1 MCGIVGYVG
10 NKNAQDFLIS
20 GLKRMEYRGYDSA
33 GIVTLAADGTPTL
46 LRAKG
51 KIANLEEKL
60 AQNKR
65 DDQIGIGHTR
75 WATHGE
81 PSETNAH
88 PHLAGKIYLVHNGII
103 ENYKDL
109 REQLGEYQFKSETDT
124 EVLAAL
130 IDSFYQ
136 NGKYPLSNAVV
147 QALKLVKGTYGLAA
161 VSVLEPDKIVV
172 ARSGSPLVIGVGHDE
187 TLVAS
192 DASALVGH
200 TRQAIYLNDGEVAM
214 VTARSI
220 EIKTLNAEPV
230 SPRVEE
236 IETNLAAIQKGGYEH
251 FLLKEIMEQPESL
264 AETLRGRVSAAR
276 DTVRLGGPGLSEAEL
291 RRIRHLIIVGC
302 GTAYHAGLMAGYY
315 IEQFTPE
322 LTVEVVV
329 ASEYRYRNA
338 YIPRDAV
345 ALIVSQSGETADTLA
360 CLREIKKQGIKTIG
374 IVNAIGSTIAR
385 EVDGGTYV
393 HVGPEIS
400 VASTKAFTS
409 QVVAMVMF
417 GLTVA
422 QAKGVKPGVL
432 RPYIEE
438 IAALPEAIRGVL
450 GKAGTSGV
458 DSSSDVFGADSGTAV
473 ESSAG
478 SASDF
483 DLASGGILSQVREI
497 AQRYASYEHAIYLG
511 RDTAYPCAMEGA
523 LKLKEISYVDAN
535 AYAFGELKHG
545 PLALV
550 DDRFFEVAFLPRGPL
565 YSKAVSNLQE
575 VLARG
580 GHVVVVTNVTDFDL
594 PVDDV
599 ILVPDLVDD
608 DTNAINTDDT
618 DGASQATTL
627 STSGPATNSKS
638 ATKIELFAPLLMNL
652 VSQLLAYY
660 ITVAKGFNV
669 DQPRN
674 LAKSVTVE

>member
-10 NKNAQDFLIS
+10 EKQAQDFCIS
-20 GLKRMEYRGYDSA
+20 GLKRLEYRGYDSA
-33 GIVTLAADGTPTL
+33 GVVTLDEKGKATL

-60 AQNKR
+60 AANKR
-65 DDQIGIGHTR
+65 EDKIGIGHTR

-81 PSETNAH
+81 PSEANAH
-88 PHLAGKIYLVHNGII
+88 PHQAGSVYLVHNGII
-103 ENYKDL
+103 ENYKEL
-109 REQLGEYQFKSETDT
+109 KEHLKEHKFKSETDT

-130 IDSFYQ
+130 VNSFYKD
-136 NGKYPLSNAVV
+136 GKYPLMNAVV
-147 QALKLVKGTYGLAA
+147 QALKLVKGTYGVA
-161 VSVLEPDKIVV
+161 VVSTKSPDEIVV

-187 TLVAS
+187 TMLAS

-200 TRQAIYLNDGEVAM
+200 TKRAIYLNDGEVARL
-214 VTARSI
+214 TKNSI

-230 SPRVEE
+230 SAKVEE
-236 IETNLAAIQKGGYEH
+236 IETNLAAIQKGGYDH

-264 AETLRGRVSAAR
+264 KETLRGRVNVEGG
-276 DTVRLGGPGLSEAEL
+276 TVHLGGPGLSVAEL
-291 RRIRHLIIVGC
+291 RKIKHLVIVGC
-302 GTAYHAGLMAGYY
+302 GTAYHAGLLAGYY

-322 LTVEVVV
+322 ITVETVI

-338 YIPRDAV
+338 YIPKDSV

-360 CLREIKKQGIKTIG
+360 CLREIKKQGVKTIG

-409 QVVAMVMF
+409 QVIAMVMF
-417 GLTVA
+417 GLTIA
-422 QAKGVKPGVL
+422 QAKGVRPGTLKPYV
-432 RPYIEE
+432 EE
-438 IAALPEAIRGVL
+438 IDKLPEAIRTTLESVR
-450 GKAGTSGV
+450 KE
-458 DSSSDVFGADSGTAV
+458 V
-473 ESSAG
+473 ESVAKK
-478 SASDF
+478 
-483 DLASGGILSQVREI
+483 
-497 AQRYASYEHAIYLG
+497 YAKYEHAVYLG
-511 RDTAYPCAMEGA
+511 RDTAYPTAMEGA

-545 PLALV
+545 PLALI
-550 DDRFFEVAFLPRGPL
+550 DDRFFEFALVPEGEL
-565 YSKAVSNLQE
+565 YDKAVSNVQE

-580 GHVVVVTNVTDFDL
+580 GHMIVITNTSKFDL
-594 PVDDV
+594 PVEKV
-599 ILVPDLVDD
+599 I
-608 DTNAINTDDT
+608 
-618 DGASQATTL
+618 
-627 STSGPATNSKS
+627 
-638 ATKIELFAPLLMNL
+638 KISSDCKLFAPILMNL
-652 VSQLLAYY
+652 VAQLFAYY
-660 ITVAKGFNV
+660 MTLAKGNNV

>member
-10 NKNAQDFLIS
+10 NKNAQNFLIS
-20 GLKRMEYRGYDSA
+20 GLKRLEYRGYDSA
-33 GIVTLAADGTPTL
+33 GIVTLDEKGEATL

-51 KIANLEEKL
+51 KIVNLEEKL
-60 AQNKR
+60 AKNKR
-65 DDQIGIGHTR
+65 SDKIGIGHTR

-88 PHLAGKIYLVHNGII
+88 PHKAGDIYLVHNGII
-103 ENYKDL
+103 ENYKEL
-109 REQLGEYQFKSETDT
+109 KETLKKSHKFESETDT

-130 IDSFYQ
+130 VESFYQ
-136 NGKYPLSNAVV
+136 GGGHPLINAVV
-147 QALKLVKGTYGLAA
+147 QALKLVKGTYGIAV
-161 VSVLEPDKIVV
+161 VSVKEPEEIVV

-187 TLVAS
+187 TLIAS

-200 TRQAIYLNDGEVAM
+200 TKQAIYLNDGEVAL
-214 VTARSI
+214 VKKNSI

-230 SPRVEE
+230 SAKVEE

-264 AETLRGRVSAAR
+264 TETLRGRVNLEEG
-276 DTVRLGGPGLSEAEL
+276 TVRLGGPGLSVEEL
-291 RRIRHLIIVGC
+291 RKIKHLVIVGC
-302 GTAYHAGLMAGYY
+302 GTAYHAGLLAGYY

-322 LTVEVVV
+322 ITVETVI

-338 YIPRDAV
+338 YIPEDSV

-360 CLREIKKQGIKTIG
+360 CLREIKKQGTRTIG

-409 QVVAMVMF
+409 QVIAMVMF

-422 QAKGVKPGVL
+422 QAKGVKPGYL
-432 RPYIEE
+432 RSYVEE
-438 IAALPEAIRGVL
+438 IAKLPDAIRETLNGVNDEV
-450 GKAGTSGV
+450 KKVAKQYK
-458 DSSSDVFGADSGTAV
+458 D
-473 ESSAG
+473 
-478 SASDF
+478 
-483 DLASGGILSQVREI
+483 
-497 AQRYASYEHAIYLG
+497 YEHAIYLG
-511 RDTAYPCAMEGA
+511 RDTAYPAAMEGA

-550 DDRFFEVAFLPRGPL
+550 DDRFFEFALVPKGAL
-565 YSKAVSNLQE
+565 YDKAISNVQE

-580 GHVVVVTNVTDFDL
+580 GHIVAVTNTDKFDL
-594 PVDDV
+594 PVDNV
-599 ILVPDLVDD
+599 IKIS
-608 DTNAINTDDT
+608 NE
-618 DGASQATTL
+618 AT
-627 STSGPATNSKS
+627 
-638 ATKIELFAPLLMNL
+638 IFAPILMNL
-652 VSQLLAYY
+652 VSQLFAYY
-660 ITVAKGFNV
+660 MTLAKGNNV

>member
-10 NKNAQDFLIS
+10 EKKAQDFLIS
-20 GLKRMEYRGYDSA
+20 GLKRLEYRGYDSA
-33 GIVTLAADGTPTL
+33 GIVTIDEDKNATL
-46 LRAKG
+46 VRAKG
-51 KIANLEEKL
+51 KIKNLEEKL
-60 AQNKR
+60 AKEKR
-65 DDQIGIGHTR
+65 DDKIGIGHTR

-81 PSETNAH
+81 PSERNAH
-88 PHLAGKIYLVHNGII
+88 PHQSGSIYLVHNGII
-103 ENYKDL
+103 ENYKEL
-109 REQLGEYQFKSETDT
+109 KQELGKYEFKSETDS

-136 NGKYPLSNAVV
+136 DGKYPLTNAVV
-147 QALKLVKGTYGLAA
+147 QALKLVKGTYGIA
-161 VSVLEPDKIVV
+161 VVSALNPDEIVV
-172 ARSGSPLVIGVGHDE
+172 ARSGSPLIVGVGHNE

-192 DASALVGH
+192 DASAIVGH
-200 TRQAIYLNDGEVAM
+200 TKHAIYLNDGEVA
-214 VTARSI
+214 TIKKNSI

-230 SPRVEE
+230 SAKVEE

-264 AETLRGRVSAAR
+264 TETLRGRVR
-276 DTVRLGGPGLSEAEL
+276 TEEGIVHLGGPGLTEAEL
-291 RRIRHLIIVGC
+291 RKIKHLIIVGC
-302 GTAYHAGLMAGYY
+302 GTAYHAGLLASYY

-322 LTVEVVV
+322 ITVETVI
-329 ASEYRYRNA
+329 ASEYRYRQA
-338 YIPRDAV
+338 YIPEDAV

-374 IVNAIGSTIAR
+374 IVNVIGSTIAR

-409 QVVAMVMF
+409 QVIAMVMF
-417 GLTVA
+417 GLTIA
-422 QAKGVKPGVL
+422 QAKGVKKSVL
-432 RPYIEE
+432 RPYVLEIAEMPEE
-438 IAALPEAIRGVL
+438 IKKVL
-450 GKAGTSGV
+450 GNVK
-458 DSSSDVFGADSGTAV
+458 DEV
-473 ESSAG
+473 EK
-478 SASDF
+478 
-483 DLASGGILSQVREI
+483 I
-497 AQRYASYEHAIYLG
+497 AKKYAKYEHAIYLG
-511 RDTAYPCAMEGA
+511 RDTAYPTAMEGA

-550 DDRFFEVAFLPRGPL
+550 DDRFFEVAFLPEGAL
-565 YSKAVSNLQE
+565 YEKAVSNVQE

-580 GHVVVVTNVTDFDL
+580 GHVLAVTNVEEFDL
-594 PVDDV
+594 PVENV
-599 ILVPDLVDD
+599 VKI
-608 DTNAINTDDT
+608 
-618 DGASQATTL
+618 TT
-627 STSGPATNSKS
+627 S
-638 ATKIELFAPLLMNL
+638 IEIFAPVLMNL

-660 ITVAKGFNV
+660 MTVAKGYNV